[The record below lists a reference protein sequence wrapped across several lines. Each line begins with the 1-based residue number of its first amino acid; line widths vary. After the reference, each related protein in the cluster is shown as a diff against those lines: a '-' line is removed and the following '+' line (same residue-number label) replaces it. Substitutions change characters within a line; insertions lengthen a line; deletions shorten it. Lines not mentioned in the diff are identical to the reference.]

1 MGEFSNKKTAKQ
13 IEKINKKKNER
24 RVNYVFIAL
33 IVIFILI
40 FLIFFK
46 KPNWT
51 DFLGEIKNTFTIGM
65 VVILGIIMF
74 SILFAKI
81 FIKERKTLNNLLKI
95 LLFCN
100 IVLLVVFFYTESVLD
115 KTYNNEET
123 FGNFYDTKLEE
134 KTDEEYVD
142 LWQTFLNQKVKTKS
156 AREVFIEENMTQF
169 IYFKIRVYLIFILY
183 VITIMANSYLILKL
197 EKAIKARKILDKD
210 DKIIFK
216 NNV

>member
-81 FIKERKTLNNLLKI
+81 FIKEKRH
-95 LLFCN
+95 
-100 IVLLVVFFYTESVLD
+100 
-115 KTYNNEET
+115 
-123 FGNFYDTKLEE
+123 
-134 KTDEEYVD
+134 
-142 LWQTFLNQKVKTKS
+142 
-156 AREVFIEENMTQF
+156 
-169 IYFKIRVYLIFILY
+169 
-183 VITIMANSYLILKL
+183 
-197 EKAIKARKILDKD
+197 
-210 DKIIFK
+210 
-216 NNV
+216 

>member
-51 DFLGEIKNTFTIGM
+51 DFLEEIKNTFTIGM

-81 FIKERKTLNNLLKI
+81 FIKEKKTLNNLLKI
-95 LLFCN
+95 LLFCS

-123 FGNFYDTKLEE
+123 FGTFYDTKLEE

-142 LWQTFLNQKVKTKS
+142 LWQTFLNQEVKTKS

>member
-1 MGEFSNKKTAKQ
+1 MGKFSNKKTAKQ

-51 DFLGEIKNTFTIGM
+51 DFLEEIKNTFTIGM

-81 FIKERKTLNNLLKI
+81 FIKEKKTLNNLLKI
-95 LLFCN
+95 LLFCS

-142 LWQTFLNQKVKTKS
+142 LWQTFLNQEVKTKS

-216 NNV
+216 NNI

>member
-51 DFLGEIKNTFTIGM
+51 DFLEEIKNTFTIGM

-81 FIKERKTLNNLLKI
+81 FIKEKKTLNNLLKI

-142 LWQTFLNQKVKTKS
+142 LWQTFLNQEVKTKS

-216 NNV
+216 NNI

>member
-51 DFLGEIKNTFTIGM
+51 DFLEEIKNTFTIGM

-81 FIKERKTLNNLLKI
+81 FIKEKKTLNNLLKI

-142 LWQTFLNQKVKTKS
+142 LWQTFLNQEVKTKS

>member
-51 DFLGEIKNTFTIGM
+51 DFLEEIKNTFTIGM

-81 FIKERKTLNNLLKI
+81 FIKEKKTLNNLLKI

-123 FGNFYDTKLEE
+123 FGTFYDTKLEE

-142 LWQTFLNQKVKTKS
+142 LWQTFLNQEVKTKS

>member
-51 DFLGEIKNTFTIGM
+51 DFLEEIKNTFTIGM

-81 FIKERKTLNNLLKI
+81 FIKEKKTLNNLLKI

-156 AREVFIEENMTQF
+156 AREVFIKENMTQF

>member
-1 MGEFSNKKTAKQ
+1 MEEFSNKKTAKQ

-51 DFLGEIKNTFTIGM
+51 DFLEEIKNTFTIGM

-81 FIKERKTLNNLLKI
+81 FIKEKKTLNNLLKI

-142 LWQTFLNQKVKTKS
+142 LWQTFLNQEVKTKS

>member
-51 DFLGEIKNTFTIGM
+51 DFLEEIKNTFTIGM

-81 FIKERKTLNNLLKI
+81 FIKEKKTLNNLLKI
-95 LLFCN
+95 LLFCS

>member
-74 SILFAKI
+74 SILLAKI
-81 FIKERKTLNNLLKI
+81 FIKEKKTLNNLLKI

-142 LWQTFLNQKVKTKS
+142 LWQTFLNQEVKTKS